1 MSLIQ
6 VTGLTFA
13 WPGSYDNIFENVT
26 FSLDSA
32 WKLGF
37 TGRNGRGK
45 TTFLKLLCGQLPH
58 GGAISASV
66 MFDYFPPSSADPTLL
81 AADVAAET
89 APGAE
94 AWRVAKELRLL
105 GLEPD
110 DVLWRPFGTL
120 SGGEQV
126 KLLLAALFSRETH
139 FLLLDEPTNHLDGP
153 AREAVARYLAQ
164 KQGFI
169 LVSHD
174 RDLLDRCTDHTLCIN
189 RTNIEVRRG
198 NFSAF
203 EADKARR
210 DAAEAAENERLRAD
224 IKRLTAAA
232 RRASTFAAKAE
243 AEKKGTRNS
252 GLRPDRGY
260 LGHKAAKLQQLSQN
274 IVRRRE
280 DAAEEKR
287 GLLKNVEEA
296 APLKLSP
303 LPYHAKRLVELRDV
317 CVYYDGVL
325 AAGPVSFTV
334 EQGERVCLAGPNG
347 CGKSTLLKLIAGE
360 ALNHTGEL
368 RVGAGARL
376 STVAQDT
383 SFLAGPLQE
392 FAQKNGLDES
402 LFFAVLRKLDFPR
415 VQFEKDMADYSGGQ
429 KKKVL
434 LAQSLCSRAHLY
446 LWDEPLNFI
455 DVWSRVQLEELLL
468 ETQPTLLFVEHDQ
481 RFRDNVATKVIAL

>member
-1 MSLIQ
+1 MSLIE
-6 VTGLTFA
+6 VTGLTFT
-13 WPGSYDNIFENVT
+13 WPGSYDPIFENVT

-45 TTFLKLLCGQLPH
+45 TTFLKLLCGGLPYE
-58 GGAISASV
+58 GAIRASV
-66 MFDYFPPSSADPTLL
+66 LFDYFPPAPSDPLALTAD
-81 AADVAAET
+81 AVREA

-94 AWRVAKELRLL
+94 DWRVAKELRLL
-105 GLEPD
+105 GVDPD

-126 KLLLAALFSRETH
+126 KVLLAALFSREAH

-153 AREAVARYLAQ
+153 AREAVAQYLAQ

-174 RDLLDRCTDHTLCIN
+174 RDLLDRCTDHTLSIN

-224 IKRLTAAA
+224 IKRLTASA
-232 RRASTFAAKAE
+232 RRAATFASKAE
-243 AEKKGTRNS
+243 AEKFGT
-252 GLRPDRGY
+252 GAADRGF
-260 LGHKAAKLQQLSQN
+260 LGHKAAKLQQLSHN

-280 DAAEEKR
+280 EAAEEKR

-296 APLKLSP
+296 EPLKLSP
-303 LPYHAKRLVELRDV
+303 LVYHSRRLVELRDV
-317 CVYYDGVL
+317 RVYYDGGL

-347 CGKSTLLKLIAGE
+347 CGKSTLLRLGGGE
-360 ALNHTGEL
+360 AP
-368 RVGAGARL
+368 A
-376 STVAQDT
+376 
-383 SFLAGPLQE
+383 
-392 FAQKNGLDES
+392 
-402 LFFAVLRKLDFPR
+402 
-415 VQFEKDMADYSGGQ
+415 
-429 KKKVL
+429 
-434 LAQSLCSRAHLY
+434 
-446 LWDEPLNFI
+446 
-455 DVWSRVQLEELLL
+455 
-468 ETQPTLLFVEHDQ
+468 
-481 RFRDNVATKVIAL
+481 

>member
-6 VTGLTFA
+6 VTGLTFT
-13 WPGSYDNIFENVT
+13 WPGSYDPIFENVT

-45 TTFLKLLCGQLPH
+45 TTFLKLLCGGLPYE
-58 GGAISASV
+58 GAIRASV
-66 MFDYFPPSSADPTLL
+66 SFDYFPPAPADPQALTVD
-81 AADVAAET
+81 AVREA

-94 AWRVAKELRLL
+94 DWRVVKELRLL
-105 GLEPD
+105 GLDPD

-126 KLLLAALFSRETH
+126 KVLLAALFSREAH

-153 AREAVARYLAQ
+153 AREAVAAYLAQ

-174 RDLLDRCTDHTLCIN
+174 RDLLDRCTDHTLSIN
-189 RTNIEVRRG
+189 RANIEVRRG

-203 EADKARR
+203 EADKAQR

-224 IKRLTAAA
+224 IKRLTASA
-232 RRASTFAAKAE
+232 RRAAAFASKAE
-243 AEKKGTRNS
+243 AEKIGTRNS

-280 DAAEEKR
+280 EAADEKR

-296 APLKLSP
+296 EPLKLTP
-303 LPYHAKRLVELRDV
+303 LVYHARRLVELRDV
-317 CVYYDGVL
+317 RVYYDGVL

-347 CGKSTLLKLIAGE
+347 CGKSSLLKLVCGE
-360 ALNHTGEL
+360 APAHTGEVL
-368 RVGAGARL
+368 VGAGLTVSA
-376 STVAQDT
+376 VAQDT
-383 SFLAGPLQE
+383 SFLTGTPRD
-392 FAQKNGLDES
+392 FARRHGLEEP

-434 LAQSLCSRAHLY
+434 LAQSLCTRAHLY
-446 LWDEPLNFI
+446 VWDEPLNFI

-468 ETQPTLLFVEHDQ
+468 AAQPTLLFVEHDR
-481 RFRDNVATKVIAL
+481 RFRDNVATKVIEL